1 MRLGVLARAHCRKSC
16 SPSHQKFAENFSFSS
31 ARALGFGSSIASP
44 ASIRPRGDFIQA
56 TSFTHRFGE
65 ARAEIRA
72 AGDNPVKRRCG
83 VLPGSD
89 DLAKALAGISDR
101 QVNIHASRAPLV
113 KGIGYVASTIFKMS
127 LDARRAPR
135 ILTVVEALKA
145 FGNG

>member
-1 MRLGVLARAHCRKSC
+1 
-16 SPSHQKFAENFSFSS
+16 
-31 ARALGFGSSIASP
+31 
-44 ASIRPRGDFIQA
+44 
-56 TSFTHRFGE
+56 
-65 ARAEIRA
+65 
-72 AGDNPVKRRCG
+72 
-83 VLPGSD
+83 LPGSG
-89 DLAKALAGISDR
+89 DLAKALVGISDR